1 MDLTNEDVADVLA
14 LLDSLPYDELDLQ
27 TARFRLVLRR
37 TPDGWTQAVQT
48 RSAPNMLDASAPG
61 AVPGPGASGSPG
73 PDASGAPATAPM
85 THRGGY
91 NRSDGPS
98 GRSGSNADGADE
110 TEAATGALGPPLD
123 AGAPGPPGPLDPGAS
138 EAAPS
143 SLGPGASGA
152 APMEHRRRYSDT
164 DVPSVSLGEGA
175 DLADR
180 EADGA
185 SGESGELDDG
195 LRERLGGESG
205 LVAVRAPLPG
215 TFYRAPRPGAAPFV
229 EVGSRVDPDT
239 VVGIVETMKL
249 MNSVT
254 AGVAGAVA
262 EICLGNAE
270 FAAHGATLL
279 RIRAD

>member
-27 TARFRLVLRR
+27 TARFRLILRR
-37 TPDGWTQAVQT
+37 TPGGWTQSAESL
-48 RSAPNMLDASAPG
+48 SAP
-61 AVPGPGASGSPG
+61 AVLS
-73 PDASGAPATAPM
+73 
-85 THRGGY
+85 
-91 NRSDGPS
+91 
-98 GRSGSNADGADE
+98 
-110 TEAATGALGPPLD
+110 
-123 AGAPGPPGPLDPGAS
+123 APGPPA
-138 EAAPS
+138 AAP
-143 SLGPGASGA
+143 GPPAV
-152 APMEHRRRYSDT
+152 AP
-164 DVPSVSLGEGA
+164 
-175 DLADR
+175 
-180 EADGA
+180 EADAGA
-185 SGESGELDDG
+185 
-195 LRERLGGESG
+195 G

-229 EVGSRVDPDT
+229 EVGSQVGADT

-254 AGVAGAVA
+254 AGVDGTVA

>member
-48 RSAPNMLDASAPG
+48 RSAPNMLDAD
-61 AVPGPGASGSPG
+61 VPGPGLPGSGLPGPLDPGLPGPGPPAAAEPPAAASGPPGSPG
-73 PDASGAPATAPM
+73 SGLPGAPGLPGPPAAAAEPLAATSGPPGSYIATPAPQATLAAAPGLPGAPATAPM
-85 THRGGY
+85 AHRGGY

-98 GRSGSNADGADE
+98 GRSGSGADGADE
-110 TEAATGALGPPLD
+110 TEAATGAPVGKAE
-123 AGAPGPPGPLDPGAS
+123 AGNG
-138 EAAPS
+138 
-143 SLGPGASGA
+143 
-152 APMEHRRRYSDT
+152 
-164 DVPSVSLGEGA
+164 GA
-175 DLADR
+175 D
-180 EADGA
+180 ADG
-185 SGESGELDDG
+185 E
-195 LRERLGGESG
+195 

-229 EVGSRVDPDT
+229 EVGSRVDPGT

>member
-37 TPDGWTQAVQT
+37 TPDGWTQSVQT
-48 RSAPNMLDASAPG
+48 RSAPNMLDAGAPG
-61 AVPGPGASGSPG
+61 VTAAAEPPVAASGPPGSPG
-73 PDASGAPATAPM
+73 SPGAPATAPPGSPGSPGAPATAPM
-85 THRGGY
+85 AHRGGY
-91 NRSDGPS
+91 NRSNGPS

-110 TEAATGALGPPLD
+110 AGAATGAPVGEAVGEAK
-123 AGAPGPPGPLDPGAS
+123 AGNG
-138 EAAPS
+138 
-143 SLGPGASGA
+143 
-152 APMEHRRRYSDT
+152 
-164 DVPSVSLGEGA
+164 GA
-175 DLADR
+175 D
-180 EADGA
+180 ADG
-185 SGESGELDDG
+185 E
-195 LRERLGGESG
+195 

-229 EVGSRVDPDT
+229 EVGSRVDPGT

-279 RIRAD
+279 RIRGD